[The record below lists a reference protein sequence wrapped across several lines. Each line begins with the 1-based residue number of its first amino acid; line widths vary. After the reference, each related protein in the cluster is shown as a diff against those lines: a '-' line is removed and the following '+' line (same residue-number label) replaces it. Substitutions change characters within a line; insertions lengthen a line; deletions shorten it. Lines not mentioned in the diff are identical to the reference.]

1 MKINRFLT
9 IAFIILLSFSTF
21 AQKKVEVGV
30 LGGYSY
36 AMPKTTASQLAGNL
50 NGFHLGPL
58 VQYNINEKIG
68 IQTGALYNY
77 NNSIITKNSVGTS
90 GTWKQNRVIGQSLDI
105 PLHAVYSVPLA
116 DDFYVQIG
124 AGPNFNYALN
134 KYKQTEYYVESKIV
148 DRLTEKGTS
157 IYASP
162 SNFNPLDVQAGL
174 SVGLRYTGVSLRA
187 SYDWGITDRDKTTD
201 GKNRENNI
209 KISIGYTF

>member
-1 MKINRFLT
+1 MKINRLLT
-9 IAFIILLSFSTF
+9 IAFVILLSFSIF

-124 AGPNFNYALN
+124 AGPNFNYALS
-134 KYKQTEYYVESKIV
+134 KYQQKENYLNSKIENS
-148 DRLTEKGTS
+148 LTEKGTS